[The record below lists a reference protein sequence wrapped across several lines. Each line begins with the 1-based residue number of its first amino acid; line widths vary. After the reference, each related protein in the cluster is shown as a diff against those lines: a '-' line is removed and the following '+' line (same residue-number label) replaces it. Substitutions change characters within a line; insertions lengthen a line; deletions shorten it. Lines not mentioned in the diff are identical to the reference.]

1 MYNRTIISTPIAIFI
16 GLSLLVISTQI
27 YANDSD
33 TNHQTALKLA
43 REGNLQK
50 SIRILQGIIKQH
62 PETMRFQ
69 YDYIL
74 VLNWDGNDDE
84 VLAQASKIN
93 ISDAPVYV
101 LEAVAR
107 ATRNKKLF
115 KKSEKL
121 YRIALQKMPDRTDS
135 KLGLASV
142 LIDRKKPKK
151 ALNILLPLKKT
162 HPDNTNIYSV
172 LGYAYQAQGNW
183 LDALA
188 LYDRMLVLDTN
199 NQIARR
205 SRIFM
210 LDKIGATTLAYNE
223 AKQYEALFKK
233 EEMAK
238 IRWNRA
244 AFLVRSGKID
254 KEDGTPRFEDMDE
267 SIRFIQENIEYANA
281 LPSGSS
287 TWWLM
292 RAKFDL
298 IVALHS
304 QFRMQEVIGEYLSLK
319 KQQVEIPS
327 YVSIA
332 VADAYLYLEQ
342 PEEARDLYQSV
353 LSKKSDKKRDSNQ
366 IFNVRI
372 SLYFALLEA
381 EQNKEATTQI
391 QQLADSLP
399 IKLKFRNKSG
409 RPARSKNNSRKMTAE
424 LLAAMDY
431 AYNDDL
437 QETQIRLEKLL
448 KKAPNNQEIRN
459 ALANVYHWR
468 GWPRKSEK
476 LHQLVREYE
485 PNNKEIQISQ
495 IQRLTDLRKYRQA
508 ETALGNLMTTHSY
521 HQELQRQSRLWDIH
535 NDWEFSLEVNGGE
548 SSGSQEGSKDL
559 GFESYLYSKPI
570 GYKYR
575 PFVRYK
581 WGEGD
586 FPEGKGSGF
595 REGVGIEYSVPDWLL
610 TAELHHNQFA
620 NSHFGGRLAAQYDYD
635 DFLSFSTSFDSLASD
650 TPLRA
655 LSNGVEAKTINGGIN
670 YRVSE
675 SRDFDLS
682 AGYMTFSDDN
692 DRYNVAGSYKER
704 WLTGARYKFSTVLE
718 LYHSGNSSSDG
729 PYFSPSKDL
738 ALGLTLDN
746 EYLTYRDYDFTMHQ
760 NLKINIGNYWQE
772 TFNSGI
778 VGSVLYEHQWSA
790 SDKTELAYGINGF
803 SKLYDAD
810 REDGWQAY
818 LRLNWRF

>member
-1 MYNRTIISTPIAIFI
+1 MIFI
-16 GLSLLVISTQI
+16 GFSLLVMSTHA
-27 YANDSD
+27 YANDNEI
-33 TNHQTALKLA
+33 NHQAALKLA
-43 REGNLQK
+43 REGNLQE
-50 SIRILQGIIKQH
+50 SIGIFQKLIKEQ
-62 PETMRFQ
+62 PETIRLQ

-74 VLNWDGNDDE
+74 ILNWDGNDDE
-84 VLAQASKIN
+84 VLAQANKIS
-93 ISDAPVYV
+93 ITEAPVYV

-107 ATRNKKLF
+107 ATRNKKQF

-121 YRIALQKMPDRTDS
+121 YRLALQKMPDRTDS

-142 LIDRKKPKK
+142 LIDRKKSKE
-151 ALNILLPLKKT
+151 ALKILLPLQEKY
-162 HPDNTNIYSV
+162 PNNTDIFPV
-172 LGYAYQAQGNW
+172 LVYAYQSQGNW
-183 LDALA
+183 LKALA

-199 NQIARR
+199 NETARR
-205 SRIFM
+205 SRVFM

-223 AKQYEALFKK
+223 AKQFEELFEK
-233 EEMAK
+233 EELAK

-254 KEDGTPRFEDMDE
+254 NEDGTPRFEDIDE
-267 SIRFIQENIEYANA
+267 SIRFIQENIEYANT
-281 LPSGSS
+281 LPSDSS
-287 TWWLM
+287 TWWLT

-304 QFRMQEVIGEYLSLK
+304 RFRMQEVIDEYLALK
-319 KQQVEIPS
+319 KQQVEIPP

-342 PEEARDLYQSV
+342 AEEARDLYQSA
-353 LSKKSDKKRDSNQ
+353 LSQSANKGRDSDE
-366 IFNVRI
+366 IFNAKI
-372 SLYFALLEA
+372 SFYFALLEA
-381 EQNKEATTQI
+381 EQNKKATTWI

-399 IKLKFRNKSG
+399 VKVNFRKKID

-424 LLAAMDY
+424 LLVAMDR

-437 QETQIRLEKLL
+437 QEAQIRLEKLL
-448 KKAPNNQEIRN
+448 KNAPNNQEIRN

-485 PNNKEIQISQ
+485 PDNKEIQISQ
-495 IQRLTDLRKYRQA
+495 IQRLTDLREYREA
-508 ETALGNLMTTHSY
+508 ETALSNLLTTHSY
-521 HQELQRQSRLWDIH
+521 HQELQRQSELWDIH

-575 PFVRYK
+575 PFIRYK
-581 WGEGD
+581 WGEGN
-586 FPEGKGSGF
+586 FPEGKGSGR

-620 NSHFGGRLAAQYDYD
+620 SDRFGGRLAAEYDYD
-635 DFLSFSTSFDSLASD
+635 DVLSFSASFDSLASD

-655 LSNGVEAKTINGGIN
+655 LSSDIDAKTVNGGIN
-670 YRVSE
+670 FRVSE
-675 SRDFDLS
+675 SKNIS
-682 AGYMTFSDDN
+682 INAGYMTFSDDN

-704 WLTGARYKFSTVLE
+704 WLTSARYKFSTELE
-718 LYHSGNSSSDG
+718 FFHSGNSSSDG

-760 NLKINIGNYWQE
+760 NLKVNIGNYWQE
-772 TFNSGI
+772 TFDSGI

-790 SDKTELAYGINGF
+790 SEKTELAYGINGF

-810 REDGWQAY
+810 REDGWEAY